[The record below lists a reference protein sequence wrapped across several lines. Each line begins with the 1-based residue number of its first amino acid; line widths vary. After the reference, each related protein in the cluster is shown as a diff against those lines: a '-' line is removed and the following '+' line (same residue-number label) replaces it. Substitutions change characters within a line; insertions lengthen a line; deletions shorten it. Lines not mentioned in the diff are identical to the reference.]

1 MLETTTTS
9 AAVAPTVESAAPAQD
24 ASLETKVSDGVQ
36 PTPAE
41 VKSMKEKF
49 KLKVDGEDF
58 EEELDWNDKEAV
70 KNKLQLAHAAKKRIG
85 EAKTEKQK
93 AMEILKAFE
102 DGTLLSKHPNARKLA
117 EDLLMAQIQEDMLD
131 PKDKE
136 IRDLRSKNE
145 KYEMTEKQKTE
156 AIRKEAAAKK
166 EFAIAQD
173 FQNTIIEAL
182 NKSGLPK
189 TPKLVQRAADLMS
202 KNLDLGLTLT
212 IDDLVTELKG
222 ETTNSLKSIIKDA
235 DGEQLIAMFGEDLAK
250 KIRKYD
256 LKKLQESQGKVFQ
269 NGKKPTGEAPRPQA
283 DKQYMTPDE
292 WNEEVNRR
300 VAAASGK

>member
-1 MLETTTTS
+1 MSEVTTTI
-9 AAVAPTVESAAPAQD
+9 APATPAGDSAVQAAANVSTEAKTTD
-24 ASLETKVSDGVQ
+24 AA

-49 KLKVDGEDF
+49 KLKVDGEEI
-58 EEELDWNDKEAV
+58 EEELDWNDKESI
-70 KNKLQLAHAAKKRIG
+70 KNKLQLAAAAKKRIA
-85 EAKTEKQK
+85 ESKTEKQK
-93 AMEILKAFE
+93 AMEILRAFE

-117 EDLLMAQIQEDMLD
+117 EDLLLAQIQEDMLD

-136 IRDLRSKNE
+136 IRDLKSKNE
-145 KYEMTEKQKTE
+145 KYEKTEKQK
-156 AIRKEAAAKK
+156 ADEAAKAASDKK
-166 EFAIAQD
+166 EYAIAQE
-173 FQNTIIEAL
+173 FQNTIIGAL

-212 IDDLVTELKG
+212 IDDLVSELKG

-235 DGEQLIAMFGEDLAK
+235 DGEQLIAMFGEDIAK
-250 KIRKYD
+250 KIRMYD

-269 NGKKPTGEAPRPQA
+269 RGSKQQPEAPRHA
-283 DKQYMTPDE
+283 DGKQYMTQEE
-292 WNEEVNRR
+292 WQAEVNRR
-300 VAAASGK
+300 VAAASK

>member
-1 MLETTTTS
+1 MSETTTTS
-9 AAVAPTVESAAPAQD
+9 AAPAPVVENPGQQQDTSVEINVAE
-24 ASLETKVSDGVQ
+24 GVQ
-36 PTPAE
+36 QTPTE

-49 KLKVDGEDF
+49 KLKVDGEDI

-117 EDLLMAQIQEDMLD
+117 EDLLMAQIQEEMLD

-145 KYEMTEKQKTE
+145 KYEMTEKQKIE
-156 AIRKEAAAKK
+156 AMRKEAAAKK

-212 IDDLVTELKG
+212 IDDLVGELKG

-235 DGEQLIAMFGEDLAK
+235 DGEQLIAMFGEELAK

-269 NGKKPTGEAPRPQA
+269 SGKKQSAEAPRPKEN
-283 DKQYMTPDE
+283 KQYMTQEE
-292 WNEEVNRR
+292 WQEQINSR